1 MSGQATQSEEWTVG
15 RLLNWTRDY
24 LRDKGL
30 DQPQLCAQLLLAHAL
45 DCRRL
50 DLYLRFGATPDP
62 AQLEAFRDVVRRAA
76 RGEPIAYL
84 TGRKEFFSL
93 EFQVTPDVLIP
104 RPETETLVETVIA
117 TARTVDRPIHSILEL
132 CTGSGCVATSLAA
145 QLPDLHLTA
154 TDVSSAALAVARENI
169 ARHGLADRVTLR
181 QGDLFAGLDDQ
192 AGRFAI
198 IVANPPYIRTA
209 DLQALSAGPV
219 GAEPQVAL
227 DGGEDG
233 LDVIRRIVAGAPD
246 HLAEAGWLFLEVGYD
261 QADAVRALYQEV
273 GLCDV
278 RSTRDGLGHE
288 RAIAGRRA

>member
-1 MSGQATQSEEWTVG
+1 MSGPATQSEEWTVG

-50 DLYLRFGATPDP
+50 DLYLRFGVTPDA
-62 AQLEAFRDVVRRAA
+62 AQRDAFRDLVRRAA
-76 RGEPIAYL
+76 GGEPIAYL

-93 EFQVTPDVLIP
+93 EFEVTPDVLIP
-104 RPETETLVETVIA
+104 RPETETLVEAVIA
-117 TARTVDRPIHSILEL
+117 AARTIDRPIRSILEL
-132 CTGSGCVATSLAA
+132 CTGCGCVAVSLAA
-145 QLPDLHLTA
+145 QLPDLHVVA
-154 TDVSSAALAVARENI
+154 TDVSSGALAVARQNI
-169 ARHGLADRVTLR
+169 ARHGLTDRVTPC
-181 QGDLFAGLDDQ
+181 QGDSFAGLDSQ
-192 AGRFAI
+192 TGRFDM

-219 GAEPQVAL
+219 GCEPRVAL

-261 QADAVRALYQEV
+261 QADAVRSLYQEA

-288 RAIAGRRA
+288 RVIAGRRA